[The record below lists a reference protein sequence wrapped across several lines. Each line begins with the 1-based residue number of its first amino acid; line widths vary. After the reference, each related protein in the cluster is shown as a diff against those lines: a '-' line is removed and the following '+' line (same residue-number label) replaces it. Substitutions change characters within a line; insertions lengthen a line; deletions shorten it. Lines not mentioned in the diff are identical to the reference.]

1 MTPTTI
7 SPTTIPPGPAGP
19 SRTPPVATADG
30 STADGSTADGS
41 TADGGR
47 RTTPGG
53 ASGNLGA
60 ELRESLLLLLFAA
73 GTTLGLTTAAQ
84 AALAALA

>member
-1 MTPTTI
+1 MTPSATPPSVTA
-7 SPTTIPPGPAGP
+7 PDPAAPDPAAPGPASSGRSGSP
-19 SRTPPVATADG
+19 TPAADGATA
-30 STADGSTADGS
+30 TA
-41 TADGGR
+41 GR
-47 RTTPGG
+47 

-84 AALAALA
+84 AALAALV